1 MFPPMAKAKKKIAKK
16 AAVKKKSAPARKQA
30 TPARKK
36 AAVKKVAKKAVAKK
50 RPAVKKAVSKKVV
63 AKKRPAA
70 KKAVVRKAITA
81 TAVAPIAAKVEEKQI
96 AAPVVETPKPKSRKK
111 TTGNPELAEKIR
123 AWGKKRRMPKDPYLM
138 GIADAIEND
147 EDLEVWAST
156 DVLAIFPHAFI
167 KAAETRLY
175 SMLVLLRNILVF
187 VPVALTWL
195 AISKA
200 TVAFAL
206 YTAKSTGSVANFL
219 QFWED
224 GYGYLD
230 KKWTISEVALL
241 DFWIIAAVIALTLI
255 TPIMAHNA
263 EDRAEKEELDAE
275 RERIGLAVE
284 VMAYLFDK
292 REVNNVTMNS
302 ALARSV
308 ANLRTSSKSLNDA
321 AKRIEKISKTLP
333 NNANIIQEIRK
344 IGK

>member
-1 MFPPMAKAKKKIAKK
+1 MFPLMAQAKKKSKAKK
-16 AAVKKKSAPARKQA
+16 AA
-30 TPARKK
+30 TPVRKK
-36 AAVKKVAKKAVAKK
+36 ATPTRKKVAAKKSVAKKAVAKK
-50 RPAVKKAVSKKVV
+50 AVAKKVVTKKAAVKKTV
-63 AKKRPAA
+63 ARKPAE
-70 KKAVVRKAITA
+70 
-81 TAVAPIAAKVEEKQI
+81 VASGAPKVET
-96 AAPVVETPKPKSRKK
+96 PVVEAPKPKSRKK

-123 AWGKKRRMPKDPYLM
+123 AWGKKRRMPKDPYLV

-147 EDLEVWAST
+147 EDLVVWAST

-167 KAAETRLY
+167 KPAETRLY
-175 SMLVLLRNILVF
+175 SMLVLARNILVF

-200 TVAFAL
+200 TTAFSL
-206 YTAKSTGSVANFL
+206 YTAKQTGSVANFL

-263 EDRAEKEELDAE
+263 EERAEKEELDAE

-321 AKRIEKISKTLP
+321 AKRIEKISKSLP

>member
-1 MFPPMAKAKKKIAKK
+1 MFPPMAKAKATKQ
-16 AAVKKKSAPARKQA
+16 VKKKSAPARKKA
-30 TPARKK
+30 TPTRKK
-36 AAVKKVAKKAVAKK
+36 AVAAKRPAAKKVAAKKVAKKVAKKAVTKKVAKKAVAKK
-50 RPAVKKAVSKKVV
+50 
-63 AKKRPAA
+63 
-70 KKAVVRKAITA
+70 AITA
-81 TAVAPIAAKVEEKQI
+81 PANSAPTKIEEKQPVAPIAEA
-96 AAPVVETPKPKSRKK
+96 PKPKSRKK

-123 AWGKKRRMPKDPYLM
+123 AWGKKRRMPKDPYLL

-147 EDLEVWAST
+147 EDLVVWAST

-167 KAAETRLY
+167 KPAETRLY
-175 SMLVLLRNILVF
+175 SMLVLARNILVF

-200 TVAFAL
+200 TTAFAL
-206 YTAKSTGSVANFL
+206 YTAKQTGSVANFL

-224 GYGYLD
+224 GYGYLA
-230 KKWTISEVALL
+230 KEWTISRVALL
-241 DFWIIAAVIALTLI
+241 DFFIIAAVIILTLV

-263 EDRAEKEELDAE
+263 EARAEKEELDAE

-284 VMAYLFDK
+284 VMAFLFDK
-292 REVNNVTMNS
+292 REVNTVTMNS

-321 AKRIEKISKTLP
+321 AKRIEKVSKSLP
-333 NNANIIQEIRK
+333 SNANIIQEIRK

>member
-1 MFPPMAKAKKKIAKK
+1 
-16 AAVKKKSAPARKQA
+16 
-30 TPARKK
+30 
-36 AAVKKVAKKAVAKK
+36 
-50 RPAVKKAVSKKVV
+50 
-63 AKKRPAA
+63 
-70 KKAVVRKAITA
+70 
-81 TAVAPIAAKVEEKQI
+81 
-96 AAPVVETPKPKSRKK
+96 
-111 TTGNPELAEKIR
+111 
-123 AWGKKRRMPKDPYLM
+123 
-138 GIADAIEND
+138 
-147 EDLEVWAST
+147 
-156 DVLAIFPHAFI
+156 
-167 KAAETRLY
+167 
-175 SMLVLLRNILVF
+175 MLVLLRNILVF

-200 TVAFAL
+200 TTAFAL
-206 YTAKSTGSVANFL
+206 YTAKSTGSIANFL

-241 DFWIIAAVIALTLI
+241 DFWIIAAVIVLTLI
-255 TPIMAHNA
+255 TPIMSHNA

-321 AKRIEKISKTLP
+321 AKRIEKISKSLP

-344 IGK
+344 IVK

>member
-1 MFPPMAKAKKKIAKK
+1 MAQTKKKSKAKK
-16 AAVKKKSAPARKQA
+16 AA
-30 TPARKK
+30 TPVRKK
-36 AAVKKVAKKAVAKK
+36 ATPTRKKVAAKKSVAKKAVAKK
-50 RPAVKKAVSKKVV
+50 AVTKKAV
-63 AKKRPAA
+63 AKKSAE
-70 KKAVVRKAITA
+70 
-81 TAVAPIAAKVEEKQI
+81 VASGAPKVET
-96 AAPVVETPKPKSRKK
+96 PVVEAPKPKSRKK

-123 AWGKKRRMPKDPYLM
+123 AWGKKRRMPKDPYLV

-147 EDLEVWAST
+147 EDLVVWAST

-167 KAAETRLY
+167 KPAETRLY
-175 SMLVLLRNILVF
+175 SMLVLARNILVF

-200 TVAFAL
+200 TTAFSL
-206 YTAKSTGSVANFL
+206 YPAKQTGSVANFL

-263 EDRAEKEELDAE
+263 EERAEKEELDAE

-321 AKRIEKISKTLP
+321 AKRIEKISKSLP